1 MLKTKF
7 LITLI
12 MTMSMLASQAGA
24 ALAASALQ
32 GPAPITGIVQR
43 ITVETDINTGITTV
57 VVAMMDQN
65 DVAEIIRISEE
76 TAITLGLVTLDGDGK
91 PIINRRALG
100 QSIEVDPTTVIPND
114 ETNQHP
120 VGSAL
125 ASFFSDIAGLDYDQI
140 MRAHDKGV
148 GFGVIAQ
155 ALWLTMKFEGDSDVF
170 QAILDAKETG
180 DYSAFIL
187 DDGSTPKNWGELRK
201 AILEG
206 SDKKEK
212 PGLVMSNKDKEN
224 DNSGSGPVKEKE
236 KDKDN
241 NGQDKGNKHNNGNGN
256 GNGNRKKK

>member
-1 MLKTKF
+1 MLRTKF

-12 MTMSMLASQAGA
+12 LTMSMLASHAGV

-32 GPAPITGIVQR
+32 KPVPITGIVQR

-57 VVAMMDQN
+57 LVAMMDQN
-65 DVAEIIRISEE
+65 DVSESARISEE

-91 PIINRRALG
+91 PIINRKALG
-100 QSIEVDPTTVIPND
+100 QLIEVDPATVIPND
-114 ETNQHP
+114 EANQHP

-140 MRAHDKGV
+140 MNAHDKGV

-155 ALWLTMKFEGDSDVF
+155 ALWLTMKFEGDSEVF
-170 QAILDAKETG
+170 LAILDAKETG

-201 AILEG
+201 AIFEG
-206 SDKKEK
+206 SDKKDK
-212 PGLVMSNKDKEN
+212 PGLVLSNQDKEN
-224 DNSGSGPVKEKE
+224 NNRSNPVKE

-241 NGQDKGNKHNNGNGN
+241 NGQDKGNKNDNGNGK
-256 GNGNRKKK
+256 GNGKKK

>member
-7 LITLI
+7 LIALLL
-12 MTMSMLASQAGA
+12 TMSMLASQAGTI
-24 ALAASALQ
+24 LAASALQ
-32 GPAPITGIVQR
+32 GPIPITGIVQR
-43 ITVETDINTGITTV
+43 ITVETDINTGLTTV
-57 VVAMMDQN
+57 LVAMMDQN
-65 DVAEIIRISEE
+65 DVSETTRISEE

-91 PIINRRALG
+91 PIINRKALG
-100 QSIEVDPTTVIPND
+100 QSIEVDPTTVISND
-114 ETNQHP
+114 EANQHP
-120 VGSAL
+120 VGNAL

-155 ALWLTMKFEGDSDVF
+155 ALWLTMKFEGDAKVF
-170 QAILDAKETG
+170 LAILDAKETG

-187 DDGSTPKNWGELRK
+187 DDESTPKNWGELRK

-212 PGLVMSNKDKEN
+212 PGLVMSNKDQEN
-224 DNSGSGPVKEKE
+224 DNRSNPVKE

-241 NGQDKGNKHNNGNGN
+241 NGQDNGNKNDNGNGN
-256 GNGNRKKK
+256 GNGKKK